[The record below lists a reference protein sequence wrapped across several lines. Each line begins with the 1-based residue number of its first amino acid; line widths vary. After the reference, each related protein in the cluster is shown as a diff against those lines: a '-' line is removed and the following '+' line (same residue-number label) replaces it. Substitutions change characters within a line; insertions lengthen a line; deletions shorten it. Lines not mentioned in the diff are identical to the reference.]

1 MKTIRSL
8 IAKVVAGDTP
18 RSAASRPRGRRDPLC
33 EVLEGR
39 QLLSTVASS
48 VATRMPE
55 WGSMGAFRHASGGSP
70 TAAEIAHFD
79 SQGGHGFHGFHGTG
93 SAELAHSHRV
103 G

>member
-8 IAKVVAGDTP
+8 IAQIVAGDTR
-18 RSAASRPRGRRDPLC
+18 RSSASRPRARRDPLC

-79 SQGGHGFHGFHGTG
+79 NQGGYGFHGTG

>member
-8 IAKVVAGDTP
+8 IAQVVAGETR
-18 RSAASRPRGRRDPLC
+18 RSAASRPGARRDPLC

-55 WGSMGAFRHASGGSP
+55 WGGMGAFRHASGGRP

-79 SQGGHGFHGFHGTG
+79 NQGGHSFHGTG
-93 SAELAHSHRV
+93 SAELAHNHRV

>member
-8 IAKVVAGDTP
+8 IAQVVAGDTAGLPPLGPVHDVTLSARFWRDVSSSAP
-18 RSAASRPRGRRDPLC
+18 RRVPSRRECRSGAA
-33 EVLEGR
+33 
-39 QLLSTVASS
+39 
-48 VATRMPE
+48 
-55 WGSMGAFRHASGGSP
+55 WAFRHASGGRP

-79 SQGGHGFHGFHGTG
+79 SNDWHGFHGTG

>member
-1 MKTIRSL
+1 VQ
-8 IAKVVAGDTP
+8 VVAGDTQ
-18 RSAASRPRGRRDPLC
+18 RSAASLTRRRRDPLC

-48 VATRMPE
+48 VATRMPA
-55 WGSMGAFRHASGGSP
+55 WGSMGAVRHASGGSP
-70 TAAEIAHFD
+70 TTAEIAHFD
-79 SQGGHGFHGFHGTG
+79 NQGGHGFHGTG

>member
-1 MKTIRSL
+1 MKRIWSL
-8 IAKVVAGDTP
+8 ITREPAAETH
-18 RSAASRPRGRRDPLC
+18 RSAASRLRARRGPLC

-48 VATRMPE
+48 VATRMAE
-55 WGSMGAFRHASGGSP
+55 WGSMGALRHASGGSP
-70 TAAEIAHFD
+70 TPAEIAHFD
-79 SQGGHGFHGFHGTG
+79 HQGGHGFHGTG

>member
-8 IAKVVAGDTP
+8 IAQVVAGDTR
-18 RSAASRPRGRRDPLC
+18 RSAACRPRVRRDPLC

-48 VATRMPE
+48 FATRTPE
-55 WGSMGAFRHASGGSP
+55 WGSIAAIRHASGGSP

-79 SQGGHGFHGFHGTG
+79 SQGGHGFHGNG
-93 SAELAHSHRV
+93 SAELAHGHRV